1 MMNVDKKINK
11 FLYGTTTIG
20 EKGQVVIPIEVRQV
34 MDLKKGDKLLV
45 FGMDHDILAF
55 AKLSQL
61 EKLASH
67 LSDHLE
73 GIHRIIKKT
82 NSR

>member
-1 MMNVDKKINK
+1 MMNVDKKRNK

-34 MDLKKGDKLLV
+34 MDLKKSDKLLV
-45 FGMDHDILAF
+45 FGMDRDILAF
-55 AKLSQL
+55 AKLSHL

-73 GIHRIIKKT
+73 RIRRIIKKT
-82 NSR
+82 NSK

>member
-20 EKGQVVIPIEVRQV
+20 EKGQVVVPIEVRH
-34 MDLKKGDKLLV
+34 MMNLKKGDKLLV
-45 FGMDHDILAF
+45 FGMDRDILAF
-55 AKLSQL
+55 AKLSHL

-67 LSDHLE
+67 LSNHLE
-73 GIHRIIKKT
+73 GIRRIIKKT
-82 NSR
+82 DSR